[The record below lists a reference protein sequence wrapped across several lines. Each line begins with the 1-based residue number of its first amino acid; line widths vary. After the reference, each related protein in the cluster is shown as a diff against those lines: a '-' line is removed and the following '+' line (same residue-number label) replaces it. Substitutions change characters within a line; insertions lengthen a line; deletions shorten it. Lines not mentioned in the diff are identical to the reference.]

1 MKDFNPDAEVLS
13 ITSFLKKTLADT
25 QKKKV
30 VINWSGGIDSTV
42 SLYLLAK
49 VLPTEAITVLHL
61 PYEQSFEDEFLPIA
75 DYMKMTKAQFHVISI
90 KPMVEPIQST
100 LKVSDPFRLGNIM
113 ARVRM
118 VVAYDYAK
126 KLGAL
131 VCGTENRTEH
141 LLGYFTRFGD
151 EASDMEL
158 IQHVYKTNVFALG
171 AQLRIPN
178 NILEATPSAGLWS
191 GQTDEGE
198 FGFSYTEADEVL
210 SRYYDDKKTADEIVS
225 EGFLNAK
232 RILEFSKK
240 NSFKHEVPYV
250 LVKKDE

>member
-1 MKDFNPDAEVLS
+1 MKNFDANAEIS
-13 ITSFLKKTLADT
+13 TITAFLKKTLSTT

-49 VLPTEAITVLHL
+49 ILPTEAITVLHL

-75 DYMKMTKAQFHVISI
+75 DYMRMTKSQFHVVSI
-90 KPMVEPIQST
+90 KPMVEVIQST
-100 LKVSDPFRLGNIM
+100 LKVSDPFRLGNMM

-118 VVAYDYAK
+118 IVAYDYAK

-151 EASDMEL
+151 GASDLEP
-158 IQHVYKTNVFALG
+158 IQHIYKTDVFALG
-171 AQLRIPN
+171 AELRIPS

-198 FGFSYTEADEVL
+198 FGFSYKEADEVL
-210 SRYYDDKKTADEIVS
+210 SRHYDDKKAVNEIEK

-232 RILEFSKK
+232 RILEFSAK
-240 NSFKHEVPYV
+240 NSFKHEVPYCI
-250 LVKKDE
+250 